1 MTLGEKIT
9 QLRVEHNESLQ
20 ELADSIGIT
29 KAHLWEMEKNRSK
42 NPSLSI
48 LQKLANHFKISIDS
62 LVGNENAS
70 SIQAYGR
77 EFENLSP
84 KSLEVLK
91 KMAKFLKE
99 SETERT
105 EETKKE

>member
-9 QLRVEHNESLQ
+9 QLRIEHNESLQ

-62 LVGNENAS
+62 LVGNENAP

-77 EFENLSP
+77 EFENLSQ
-84 KSLEVLK
+84 KNLEGLFK
-91 KMAKFLKE
+91 
-99 SETERT
+99 
-105 EETKKE
+105 